1 MHQMKL
7 LQMKLLKKKTLR
19 VDLTPDLRD
28 PLTELVH
35 DVAPVAKRLGLR
47 VFLVGGAVRDLMAG
61 RAFSGDWDLVV
72 FGAPKSI
79 GDSSNDSVGDTTSGE
94 AGGDANAVDG
104 NGAGELA
111 RSVAKVWKWREPVSF
126 PRFGTYLVIGKGEG
140 QKESK
145 VEFSQ
150 ARLRTRL
157 LNLDPDPLVSDA
169 LSRDFTIN
177 ALYFELTGGD
187 HSPSKPLVSIEVLDP
202 TGRGIAD
209 LDNKL
214 LRTPLPA
221 RITFTDDPLRIF
233 RAARFKAVSGYR
245 FHPSIGRVAVSMVDQ
260 LSGVAPER
268 IREELELILL
278 SEKPSWGL
286 EPLGRWGA
294 LTHIAP
300 EIQAMVGF
308 VQDTPW
314 HFPDLFRHTL
324 RVVDRSPQDLATR
337 WAALLHDCGK
347 PMTRVPSED
356 GDSYYGHD
364 AVGADIASRVLK
376 GLKCSR
382 DRVKEVSEL
391 VRLHMVHY
399 QDEWSERAV
408 GRFIRRAGSCLDKL
422 LDLVEADS
430 SSLRLRRGKVQEL
443 KRLRE
448 RVAGIRDKLPAS
460 VSPLDGQS
468 IMDLLGVESGALVGR
483 AKGLLAEAVA
493 EGRVAPSEEA
503 ARVFLLDWYA
513 QLEESR
519 RQ

>member
-1 MHQMKL
+1 M
-7 LQMKLLKKKTLR
+7 
-19 VDLTPDLRD
+19 
-28 PLTELVH
+28 
-35 DVAPVAKRLGLR
+35 
-47 VFLVGGAVRDLMAG
+47 VGGAVRDLMTG
-61 RAFSGDWDLVV
+61 MTFSGDWDLVV
-72 FGAPKSI
+72 FGVQE
-79 GDSSNDSVGDTTSGE
+79 SSNESVGDNTSGE
-94 AGGDANAVDG
+94 AGADANAVDG

-140 QKESK
+140 QKENK

-177 ALYFELTGGD
+177 ALYIELTPGIKVF
-187 HSPSKPLVSIEVLDP
+187 SPPGCVEVVDP
-202 TGRGIAD
+202 TGLGTRD
-209 LDNKL
+209 LEERL

-245 FHPSIGRVAVSMVDQ
+245 FHPSIGRVAISMVDQ

-314 HFPDLFRHTL
+314 HFPDLYRHTL
-324 RVVDRSPQDLATR
+324 RVADRCPQDLSTR

-376 GLKCSR
+376 GLKCSK

-399 QDEWSERAV
+399 QDDWSERAV

-448 RVAGIRDKLPAS
+448 RVAGIRDKLPAP

-483 AKGLLAEAVA
+483 AKGMLAEAVA

-503 ARVFLLDWYA
+503 ARAFLLDWYA